1 MILIMNDN
9 YVKTCT
15 PWLVF
20 AHTAGVQQV
29 FYYFNLSHTEVTDQI
44 LEAELRLFKLR
55 PAPEVRRALR
65 RRRARHLADVSAKS
79 DSPRPHS
86 AMAGCPLQGRFQKKI
101 FRRGHWNEAPI
112 SRHRRR
118 LWGLRRG
125 CFPSQPTRGSGGA
138 SWAPSAWSRAEPR
151 PQTPVQHF
159 LRVTERFRWK
169 KMLNMVI
176 ILTNTAIAEI
186 CWNSVENF
194 VGGWAFFT
202 WGWSRK
208 YP

>member
-86 AMAGCPLQGRFQKKI
+86 AIAGCPLQGRLQKKNSK
-101 FRRGHWNEAPI
+101 G
-112 SRHRRR
+112 
-118 LWGLRRG
+118 
-125 CFPSQPTRGSGGA
+125 
-138 SWAPSAWSRAEPR
+138 
-151 PQTPVQHF
+151 
-159 LRVTERFRWK
+159 VTEIKRRYRDTVGVYGDCGGCS
-169 KMLNMVI
+169 LPSRLGDLGERRELPQPGPGRSPVI
-176 ILTNTAIAEI
+176 FLHPP
-186 CWNSVENF
+186 WGV
-194 VGGWAFFT
+194 FT
-202 WGWSRK
+202 RHTMMDT
-208 YP
+208 PQHRQ